1 MREIFVS
8 VGVERL
14 CKLFGRTRHAFYDKN
29 WYLKQRYSDE
39 KIVVELL
46 LQIRR
51 DIPVISTKVIYQMIK
66 PTLLNHSITIGRDTL
81 HELRRQH
88 GMLYRRRKKY
98 VTTTDSH
105 HRFYKYP
112 NRIKHLEVIR
122 IEQIWVSDITYIRQL
137 DGFSFLSLVTD
148 AYSHKVVGYCLYP
161 TLEAQGPLIALRMA
175 IAGLTKPPD
184 GLIHHSDRGIQYC
197 CDEYTQELQLYLIDI
212 SMTDN
217 GDPYENAV
225 AERLNGILKK
235 NFGLGRV
242 FKNFEEA
249 QVAVNRAIDAYNN
262 LRPHQSVSMLTPAI
276 AHQPEYEGRLKRTW
290 KSKSKMQRDVLPE
303 EDLDAKAV

>member
-8 VGVERL
+8 VGVGRL
-14 CKLFGRTRHAFYDKN
+14 CKLFGKTRHAFYDKN
-29 WYLKQRYSDE
+29 WYLNQRYSDE
-39 KIVVELL
+39 KIMLELL

-51 DIPVISTKVIYQMIK
+51 EIPVLSTKVIYQMIR
-66 PTLLNHSITIGRDTL
+66 PTLRNHGITVGRDAL
-81 HELRRQH
+81 HELRRDH
-88 GMLYRRRKKY
+88 GMLYRRKRRY

-112 NRIKHLEVIR
+112 NRIKDIEVTR
-122 IEQIWVSDITYIRQL
+122 IEQIWVSDITYIRLL

-148 AYSHKVVGYCLYP
+148 MYSHKVVGYCLYP
-161 TLEAQGPLIALRMA
+161 TLEAQGPLVALRMA
-175 IAGLTKPPD
+175 IASLTKPSE

-217 GDPYENAV
+217 GDPYENAM

-235 NFGLGRV
+235 NFGLGKV
-242 FKNFEEA
+242 FNGLEEA
-249 QVAVNRAIDAYNN
+249 QTAVNRAIDAYNN
-262 LRPHQSVSMLTPAI
+262 LRPHQSISMLTPST
-276 AHQPEYEGRLKRTW
+276 AHQPEYEGQLKRTW
-290 KSKSKMQRDVLPE
+290 KSRSKMKGH
-303 EDLDAKAV
+303 LDAKTV